1 MADFHQA
8 GCVATLHRLT
18 TGNADVIERELEA
31 FARRRPIALVLPCL
45 FAEFSRPAIR
55 LIIDELREAR
65 FIDTIVLV
73 LGKASYEE
81 LAYAKQAVAVLPQ
94 RVIVVWND
102 GPAVQALYSLLQAND
117 LDVGPDGK
125 GRSCW
130 LGYGYVLAEGHC
142 AVIASHDCDITTYT
156 RELLTRLCYP
166 LVHPALS
173 FDFAKGYYA
182 RFNGTMNGR
191 VTRLFVAPLLK
202 SFEAV
207 LGHLPVVGYLE
218 SFRYPLS
225 GEFAMQADLARV
237 MRIPCNWGLEIG
249 MLAEVYRNCATARV
263 CQSELCASYDHKH
276 QPLSAG
282 NAQGGLLKMA
292 VDIGQTL
299 LRALA
304 AEGIVLS
311 DGLLKTLLATYVRVA
326 ENTINGYEADA
337 LINSLSYERHREEAT
352 IGAFTTALRL
362 AVARHLDDPLAVPLM
377 PSWSRVVSAIP
388 DVLDLLRQAV
398 DQDNRVTAAA

>member
-1 MADFHQA
+1 MADFQQA
-8 GCVATLHRLT
+8 GSVATLHRLT

-31 FARRRPIALVLPCL
+31 YARRRPIALVLPCL

-55 LIIDELREAR
+55 LIVEELREAR

-73 LGKASYEE
+73 LGKASLEE
-81 LAYAKQAVAVLPQ
+81 LACAKRVFAALPQ
-94 RVIVVWND
+94 RVVVIWND
-102 GPAVQALYSLLQAND
+102 GPAVQALYSLLEAND
-117 LDVGPDGK
+117 LGVGPDGK

-130 LGYGYVLAEGHC
+130 VGYGYVLAEGHC
-142 AVIASHDCDITTYT
+142 RVIAAHDCDITTYK
-156 RELLTRLCYP
+156 RELLARLCYP
-166 LVHPALS
+166 LVHPALA

-191 VTRLFVAPLLK
+191 VTRLFVGPLLRSLEK
-202 SFEAV
+202 V
-207 LGHLPVVGYLE
+207 LGHLPLLAYLG

-225 GEFAMQADLARV
+225 GEFAMRSDLAGVNRF
-237 MRIPCNWGLEIG
+237 PCNWGLEIG
-249 MLAEVYRNCATARV
+249 MLAEIYRNCALSRV
-263 CQSELCASYDHKH
+263 CQTELCASYDHKH

-282 NAQGGLLKMA
+282 NPQGGLLKMA

-304 AEGIVLS
+304 AEGVVLG

-326 ENTINGYEADA
+326 EDTINGYEADA

-352 IGAFTTALRL
+352 IGAFATALRL

-377 PSWSRVVSAIP
+377 PSWNRVVSAIP
-388 DVLDLLRQAV
+388 DFLELLRQAV